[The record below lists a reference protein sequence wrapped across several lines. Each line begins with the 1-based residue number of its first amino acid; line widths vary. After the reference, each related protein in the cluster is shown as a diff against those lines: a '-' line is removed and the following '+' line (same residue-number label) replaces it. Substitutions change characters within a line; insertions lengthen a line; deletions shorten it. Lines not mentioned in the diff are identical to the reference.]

1 MRKTGQLFISLAILN
16 AVSGCAS
23 YAPVQGSDAQTVRL
37 RISQAGMLQLV
48 PFIQPVAEDGKCG
61 DRFSGPALSPKAPV
75 AQSTAA
81 GSFTPAPRTLPREG
95 MFEAPAPDQTQA
107 VELRLNAGRYRINST
122 GATGG
127 FPIMFAC
134 SFSSEVVLK
143 VGEQYWL
150 DLKAEE
156 KLCKTNFS
164 RVEIASN
171 QSRWVPMSVTS
182 AKNSICVK

>member
-1 MRKTGQLFISLAILN
+1 MRSALQLIASITVLGAFA
-16 AVSGCAS
+16 GCAS
-23 YAPVQGSDAQTVRL
+23 YTPVQGGDAQTVRL

-61 DRFSGPALSPKAPV
+61 DRFSGPALSPKAPA

-95 MFEAPAPDQTQA
+95 MFDAPAPDQTQA

-122 GATGG
+122 GSTGG

-134 SFSSEVVLK
+134 SFSSEVVLQA
-143 VGEQYWL
+143 GEQYWL

-156 KLCKTNFS
+156 GLCKTNFS
-164 RVEIASN
+164 RVENSGN
-171 QSRWVPMSVTS
+171 KSRWVPMSVTS
-182 AKNSICVK
+182 AKNSVCVK